1 MEGARQFQDR
11 LLRDTNRRVGWAYA
25 GGMRRSTDHS
35 QILFDA
41 SCFRI
46 RGATRHYGR
55 GSRPRRTRGN
65 CMARWTETL
74 MVAIA
79 FGSEKAPLG
88 GAPRPPFW
96 RSRPVDV
103 SPRRPAAPSPPARAP
118 PVPPAPPAPPRVRPA
133 R

>member
-41 SCFRI
+41 ARFRI

-65 CMARWTETL
+65 CLARWTETQVI
-74 MVAIA
+74 VAHRLRLDGQA
-79 FGSEKAPLG
+79 NKALNLEGLPQVRNLN
-88 GAPRPPFW
+88 A
-96 RSRPVDV
+96 SV
-103 SPRRPAAPSPPARAP
+103 AR
-118 PVPPAPPAPPRVRPA
+118 
-133 R
+133 